1 MTNADRR
8 VMRNMMRMI
17 EQRTCL
23 KFREQRGP
31 LVGWGGSSGV
41 LNPIHILIAWKLW
54 WIKIPGGTPPS
65 CARKSNHLSFRA
77 RWKAKVILRCQKD
90 ELLSIFFFVS
100 GSVQRSMRWNQIWH
114 RCPYPRDPKSDQHN
128 RQQNWTAEPICLPGK
143 FIDSPVYIY
152 ISIYLYFYHYY
163 IFYIMIWSN

>member
-1 MTNADRR
+1 MYFEKQIVLIIMLQDMTNADRR

-31 LVGWGGSSGV
+31 LVGWGF
-41 LNPIHILIAWKLW
+41 LNPIHILMAWKLW

-100 GSVQRSMRWNQIWH
+100 GSVQRSMRWNQIWL
-114 RCPYPRDPKSDQHN
+114 RYPSPRDPKSQVTNIIDN
-128 RQQNWTAEPICLPGK
+128 RTQLLNQY
-143 FIDSPVYIY
+143 VYQEK
-152 ISIYLYFYHYY
+152 L
-163 IFYIMIWSN
+163 

>member
-1 MTNADRR
+1 MYLEIWKADCHHNHVAGHDKCRSASYAEYDENDRTTDVPQVQGTARASGWWRR
-8 VMRNMMRMI
+8 I
-17 EQRTCL
+17 
-23 KFREQRGP
+23 
-31 LVGWGGSSGV
+31 
-41 LNPIHILIAWKLW
+41 LNPIHILLAWKLW

-114 RCPYPRDPKSDQHN
+114 R
-128 RQQNWTAEPICLPGK
+128 
-143 FIDSPVYIY
+143 
-152 ISIYLYFYHYY
+152 YLG
-163 IFYIMIWSN
+163 IPLLVTQKVKWPT